1 MLEAPTALFCDRH
14 EVSFP
19 AAEQYCPHCI
29 LEGLTKRFQPTAR
42 QIIEG
47 VVAPSWER
55 AQL

>member
-1 MLEAPTALFCDRH
+1 MSAAVVLFCERH

-29 LEGLTKRFQPTAR
+29 LEILTKRFQPTAR
-42 QIIEG
+42 QVIEG
-47 VVAPSWER
+47 IVAPSWER